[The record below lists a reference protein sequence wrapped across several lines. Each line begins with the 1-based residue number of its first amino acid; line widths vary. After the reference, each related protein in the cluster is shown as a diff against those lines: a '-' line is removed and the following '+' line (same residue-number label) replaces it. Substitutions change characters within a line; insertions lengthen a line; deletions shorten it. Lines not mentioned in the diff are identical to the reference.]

1 MAKIIE
7 SIVTKNRCYT
17 GGRKITVRG
26 LMLHSVGCPQQKA
39 HVFVSTWNSQTAGV
53 CPHGII
59 DGNDGI
65 VYQTLP
71 WDHRGWHGGSGSRGS
86 GNNTHI
92 GIEMCEPAC
101 IRYTSDSRFTCSD
114 PAKAKA
120 VVRKM
125 SYLVS
130 FSAAPEEHMEDWK
143 VGEFDTWVCCIK
155 ESSHHS
161 STPYKAWTPYKA
173 KTQLSWRSK
182 HSDSM

>member
-114 PAKAKA
+114 QLFPFSTPSDLQFQYNSESASPPDPTPAPPHNPAPHSQNRRFYATPLPYPPPAKA
-120 VVRKM
+120 
-125 SYLVS
+125 LL
-130 FSAAPEEHMEDWK
+130 W
-143 VGEFDTWVCCIK
+143 
-155 ESSHHS
+155 
-161 STPYKAWTPYKA
+161 
-173 KTQLSWRSK
+173 
-182 HSDSM
+182 

>member
-1 MAKIIE
+1 MGRLQMNSKTERCTSENSHNTKVSVRYEVCIDCHLLEVWE
-7 SIVTKNRCYT
+7 S
-17 GGRKITVRG
+17 GGECNMEEATCISRRMVIPTIWYIPRV
-26 LMLHSVGCPQQKA
+26 L
-39 HVFVSTWNSQTAGV
+39 
-53 CPHGII
+53 
-59 DGNDGI
+59 
-65 VYQTLP
+65 YQTFGTQL
-71 WDHRGWHGGSGSRGS
+71 D
-86 GNNTHI
+86 
-92 GIEMCEPAC
+92 
-101 IRYTSDSRFTCSD
+101 IRS
-114 PAKAKA
+114 
-120 VVRKM
+120 KM